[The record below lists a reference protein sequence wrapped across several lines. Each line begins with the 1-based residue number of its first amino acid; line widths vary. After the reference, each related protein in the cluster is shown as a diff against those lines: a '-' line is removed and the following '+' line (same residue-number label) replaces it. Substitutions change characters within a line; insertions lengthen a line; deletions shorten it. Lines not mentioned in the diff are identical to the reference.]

1 MQKSWLFVQKVIIFT
16 FCTKQKVNMLFDHKK
31 EIKNFFIQDRD
42 LELFLQKLQK
52 F

>member
-1 MQKSWLFVQKVIIFT
+1 
-16 FCTKQKVNMLFDHKK
+16 MLFDHKK